1 MAEPRNRYSL
11 VSLTFHWGI
20 ALLVAV
26 QVGLITVFERYDAA
40 KDPLAGAYIGLHK
53 SVGMTILA
61 LTLGRIAWRL
71 MNPAHPLPVAAP
83 RWQNLLARTTHI
95 LFYVLLIALPLGGW
109 ASSSAAGRAVEW
121 FGLFTWPALPVP
133 LDRALARTFLDMH
146 EAGVKVLYVLL
157 ALHVVGAL
165 KHHFIDRDNV
175 LYRMLP
181 ILRRRP

>member
-26 QVGLITVFERYDAA
+26 QVGLITAHEAIEGPMSRTMIDW
-40 KDPLAGAYIGLHK
+40 HK
-53 SVGMTILA
+53 SVGMTILV
-61 LTLGRIAWRL
+61 LTLGRIVWRL
-71 MNPAHPLPVAAP
+71 MNPAHPLPVDAP
-83 RWQNLLARTTHI
+83 RWQNLLARTIHI